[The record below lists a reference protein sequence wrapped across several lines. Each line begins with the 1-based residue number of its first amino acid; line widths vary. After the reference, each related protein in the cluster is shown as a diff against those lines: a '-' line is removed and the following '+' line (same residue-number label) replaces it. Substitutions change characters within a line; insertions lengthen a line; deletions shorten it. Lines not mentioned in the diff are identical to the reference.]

1 MQDQQK
7 DNSFPFTLADLAF
20 WVIKRK
26 DGTVAKFVIG
36 ETKTSNAQETAA
48 HYGTGQGQSL
58 ITETST
64 TKTSHLS
71 EYCHH
76 TPVSPTYV
84 GEDISLY
91 VADSW
96 GIRSMKNDFDFIVDC
111 GDVFKVSDQNNML
124 VGDQELVGKLS
135 QFSTRARPTRI
146 LQIDWDDRRAP
157 DLEPEF
163 WTSLL
168 PLLRGDVCVNCQGG
182 HGRSGTSAVCLMMVM
197 SPDYS
202 ALDAITHLRA
212 VHCPRAIESKLQHE
226 YINLVAKYLKRDAN
240 AMDAEKVSNFK
251 EAFLASKKK
260 TAIRSRKELATIG
273 AIKL

>member
-1 MQDQQK
+1 MQEQVNK
-7 DNSFPFTLADLAF
+7 DASFPFTLADLAF

-36 ETKTSNAQETAA
+36 DTKGVGGVTAQ
-48 HYGTGQGQSL
+48 HYGTSQAQ
-58 ITETST
+58 ITEKSTST
-64 TKTSHLS
+64 QTTHLS

-76 TPVSPTYV
+76 NPISPTFV

-124 VGDQELVGKLS
+124 MGDSELVNKLS
-135 QFSTRARPTRI
+135 KYSTRARPTRI
-146 LQIDWDDRRAP
+146 FQIDWDDRRAP
-157 DLEPEF
+157 DLEPDF
-163 WTSLL
+163 WPALL

-197 SPDYS
+197 APDYS

-260 TAIRSRKELATIG
+260 TAIRSRKELAAIG